1 MSAPKRG
8 LGRGLEALLP
18 DAEPKREIPIADITL
33 PESQPRE
40 RFVEQEIMQLS
51 ASIKHHGVLQPLV
64 VAEDGEGFRL
74 IAGERRLRASKLA
87 GLSHVPVFVRSDDSQ
102 RHFELALIENL
113 QRSDLSPL
121 EEAKAYERLLDETE
135 LTQDALASRLGVG
148 RSKVALSL
156 RLLKLPAAAQR
167 ALNEG
172 RITAGHAQAVLAAGP
187 ERGSQVLDAILAKQ
201 LSVRAAE
208 RLAKGNSVSSTRAV
222 SQPGWA
228 EELSRMLGTQVKVRG
243 TAKRGTVSV
252 SYNSPDELERVVGR
266 LRRD

>member
-1 MSAPKRG
+1 M
-8 LGRGLEALLP
+8 
-18 DAEPKREIPIADITL
+18 L

-40 RFVEQEIMQLS
+40 RFVEQEIMQLA

-87 GLSHVPVFVRSDDSQ
+87 GLSHVPVFMRSDDSQ

-121 EEAKAYERLLDETE
+121 EEAKAYERLLGESE
-135 LTQDALASRLGVG
+135 LTQEALASRLGVG
-148 RSKVALSL
+148 RAKVALSL

-187 ERGSQVLDAILAKQ
+187 ERGPRVLDAILEKR

-208 RLAKGNSVSSTRAV
+208 RLAKGGGAPSARPGG
-222 SQPGWA
+222 QPDWA
-228 EELSRMLGTQVKVRG
+228 EELSRTLGTQVKVRG
-243 TAKRGTVSV
+243 TAKRGTLSV
-252 SYNSPDELERVVGR
+252 SYHSADELERVLGK